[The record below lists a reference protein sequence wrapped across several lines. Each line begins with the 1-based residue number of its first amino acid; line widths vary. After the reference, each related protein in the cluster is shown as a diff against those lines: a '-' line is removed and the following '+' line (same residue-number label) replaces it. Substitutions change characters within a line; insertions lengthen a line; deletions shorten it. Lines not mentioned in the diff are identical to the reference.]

1 MGAALDINP
10 LKHLRNHRSISNL
23 CISMLFMLCES
34 RKFKQEDLGSTR
46 HCGCESHVASMH
58 RPWQQVQQTM
68 GRGDCTSTATY
79 GLGAYHLIIY

>member
-1 MGAALDINP
+1 MLTNGRRIRYQPVEAP
-10 LKHLRNHRSISNL
+10 QESSKHS
-23 CISMLFMLCES
+23 
-34 RKFKQEDLGSTR
+34 
-46 HCGCESHVASMH
+46 GCESHVASMH